1 MKIISGDDSI
11 MDESPIKLELTK
23 LRVVA
28 VLDFW
33 GCLNLQVCIPAQFL
47 NRHTE
52 PAQITL
58 LVLIWPN
65 CGKIVGGSLV
75 EKLKLKIC
83 CIRTS
88 LSDTNRFG
96 RRRPRSLPKSLK
108 SS

>member
-1 MKIISGDDSI
+1 MKIISGDDAI

-28 VLDFW
+28 VLDFL

-47 NRHTE
+47 YRHTE
-52 PAQITL
+52 PAQITWFL
-58 LVLIWPN
+58 SIWPN
-65 CGKIVGGSLV
+65 WKIVGGSLV
-75 EKLKLKIC
+75 EKLKMKIC